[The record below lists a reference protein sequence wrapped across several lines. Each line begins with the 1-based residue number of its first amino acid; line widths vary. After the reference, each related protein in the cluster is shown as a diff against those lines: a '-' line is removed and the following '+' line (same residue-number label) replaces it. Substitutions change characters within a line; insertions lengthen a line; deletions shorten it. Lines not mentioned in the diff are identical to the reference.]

1 MAFSSLRICAV
12 SCAAASW
19 LVSAAFAQ
27 ASTNYTSVEATS
39 EKPMQLSY
47 HASVQK
53 DCSPAPLPTVRVIT
67 APKAGTLTVRPG
79 QLTTSKVV
87 RCGRVKTPVQLV
99 FYQARAGYAG
109 LDEVK
114 YEVTSA
120 DGQVATYE
128 VTITVKELP
137 AQTKPGERASRPL

>member
-1 MAFSSLRICAV
+1 MAFSSLRICAL
-12 SCAAASW
+12 SCTAASC
-19 LVSAAFAQ
+19 LVTAAFAQ

-39 EKPMQLSY
+39 EKPAQLSY

-53 DCSPAPLPTVRVIT
+53 DCSPAPLPTVRVIA
-67 APKAGTLTVRPG
+67 APKAGILTVRAG

-99 FYQARAGYAG
+99 FYQARADFAG
-109 LDEVK
+109 LDELK

-120 DGQVATYE
+120 DGQVAIYE

-137 AQTKPGERASRPL
+137 TQTKPGQGAGRPL